1 MFKIIITVAILFLFL
16 SLDACKRPLANKEGN
31 ILARVNDEYLYGS
44 DLKGLVPEGTPPAD
58 SIALVKN
65 YVRNWIKTTLL
76 IQQAENNLSKQQ
88 LNFEQQLNDYKN
100 SLIIFRYESE
110 WIKQNLDTIVSD
122 AEIESYY
129 QQHAS
134 DFELKENIAKLMYII
149 LDKDS
154 KDEGKFDKALK
165 LPDSLKL
172 DRLENLC
179 KEYANSFYLDTA
191 TWVRFNWIE
200 ENLPLEMYNP
210 EQYLNKNTFVKVTE
224 GDDLYLIKFMEYKI
238 KDDVSPIDFEYNH
251 IRNIIINKRK
261 MNLAKKL
268 RDDIYENAILNN
280 EFEIYYNE

>member
-1 MFKIIITVAILFLFL
+1 MFKIIITVAILLLFL

-31 ILARVNDEYLYGS
+31 VLARVNDEYLYGS

-76 IQQAENNLSKQQ
+76 IQQAEYNLSKQQ

-134 DFELKENIAKLMYII
+134 DFELKENIAKLMYIV

-154 KDEGKFDKALK
+154 KDEGEFDKALK

-261 MNLAKKL
+261 MHLAKKL